1 MSTNG
6 SQGSA
11 LAITP
16 TPSTTSH
23 HSDAAQST
31 NKHAEPKLV
40 DYGRQPPRPAHE
52 ILKDRLW
59 QEGESS
65 QGGISNAGVST
76 DSDEDPFKYDR
87 RSFGVFLRPSRER
100 EVSAALRCVSGC
112 STASTSGVFQP
123 SPSQEPAT
131 PRVAQS
137 NNPFVKRLQC
147 YQAPIL
153 EYDWDD
159 GDCPSEVK
167 ISVRSPR
174 APPSAPPPTPV
185 QSPVGLS
192 EVALQGLGSQRR
204 RRDVNTIM
212 SDGADWETVATSI
225 GQFDSN
231 RAFASS
237 LGLSGSH
244 PVKITGSSIADYSD
258 TSSVHGPQM
267 DAFSSRERIVQHPS
281 TYDTS
286 GPRYRRN
293 LKDTHR
299 PIFLPKPRI
308 HTVNG
313 YLHNANRVFTN
324 QTTGSSSNSTKSAL
338 VEKLSASIRSRHA
351 KKRAQRQNIY
361 LNAEQQSQTRFESLD
376 SLSSTYSKQPG
387 DQSDDRIAGSS
398 QENRPAENPRL
409 KQRGLENNN
418 GLLASPIPKP
428 PSAAHLRDKT
438 STLPHPSHDSWGFAS
453 PTLFNFPLISLE
465 EATQRMTVRMEN
477 DNNLTV
483 GGVRTRKNSSMDSS
497 NATQKATPIAS
508 YIKKPG
514 PTHSRRPTSASI
526 LGIPVADRGGSGY
539 SQGMLDNNHEAITI
553 SSCHFFYPVSCAD

>member
-1 MSTNG
+1 MSTSG
-6 SQGSA
+6 SQGQA
-11 LAITP
+11 LAVTP
-16 TPSTTSH
+16 TLSTASHPSDLS
-23 HSDAAQST
+23 QST
-31 NKHAEPKLV
+31 NSHAEPKPV
-40 DYGRQPPRPAHE
+40 GYGQQTPRPAHE
-52 ILKDRLW
+52 FLKDRLW
-59 QEGESS
+59 QEGDSS

-87 RSFGVFLRPSRER
+87 QSYGVFLRPSRER
-100 EVSAALRCVSGC
+100 EVSAALRRVSGC

-131 PRVAQS
+131 PRVPHS
-137 NNPFVKRLQC
+137 NNPFVNRLQC

-153 EYDWDD
+153 EYDWDNE
-159 GDCPSEVK
+159 DCPSEVK
-167 ISVRSPR
+167 ISVRSPC
-174 APPSAPPPTPV
+174 APPPTPV

-192 EVALQGLGSQRR
+192 GLSELALQGLGTQRR
-204 RRDVNTIM
+204 RRDVNTM
-212 SDGADWETVATSI
+212 LSDGADWETVATDI

-258 TSSVHGPQM
+258 TSSVHGPQV
-267 DAFSSRERIVQHPS
+267 DAYSSRERIVQQPS
-281 TYDTS
+281 LYDIS

-299 PIFLPKPRI
+299 PVFLPKPRI

-324 QTTGSSSNSTKSAL
+324 QTTGSSANSTKSAL

-351 KKRAQRQNIY
+351 KKRAQRQNVY
-361 LNAEQQSQTRFESLD
+361 HNAEQQSKTRFESLD
-376 SLSSTYSKQPG
+376 SLSSTYSEQPG

-398 QENRPAENPRL
+398 QAKRPAENSRL

-418 GLLASPIPKP
+418 GLLPSSIPKP

-438 STLPHPSHDSWGFAS
+438 LTLPHPSHDSWGFAS

-477 DNNLTV
+477 DNDLTV
-483 GGVRTRKNSSMDSS
+483 GGSVRERKNSSMDSS
-497 NATQKATPIAS
+497 NAAH
-508 YIKKPG
+508 IKKPF

-526 LGIPVADRGGSGY
+526 LGIPVADRDGPGY
-539 SQGMLDNNHEAITI
+539 SQGMPDDNHEAIPI
-553 SSCHFFYPVSCAD
+553 SSCHVLSDRLC